1 MDEGWQAKTIWVLTW
16 QPCQPSGNGKEH
28 TTNRGTSGFQYGL
41 VSYWGGNSSQSCSE
55 KESINQQTPSPQQHG
70 TSCSQHV
77 KVATIR
83 VTRTELFRCFR
94 NLVFEK
100 PLCLENCAIP
110 QNRGTQGRTRFT
122 VCSRSSELFEKYQ
135 KIRHRLWKCETVKPE
150 VVIDLFQSNKSLSL
164 LYESYRIILF

>member
-55 KESINQQTPSPQQHG
+55 KESTVYINQQTPSPQQHG

-110 QNRGTQGRTRFT
+110 QNRGTQGGTRLQSAPDRRNF
-122 VCSRSSELFEKYQ
+122 SRSTKKYA
-135 KIRHRLWKCETVKPE
+135 IGYGSVKR
-150 VVIDLFQSNKSLSL
+150 SNLRLSL
-164 LYESYRIILF
+164 IFFRAISL